1 MWKSI
6 AFVGIES
13 RTDKVKLPQE
23 YLLSAN
29 SVLSLGRSLAI
40 YFIPFSW
47 FEIIIG
53 VSVISHKL
61 SGAFDTFLYTSIPG
75 RLRDYWWIIRY
86 VSVTICLLIPGH
98 WLLTISQSNCI
109 VLYKDYRHKS
119 LNFKSVL
126 PLLKF
131 ARQKNEDIVFIVR
144 FTWMTWP

>member
-61 SGAFDTFLYTSIPG
+61 SGAFDTVSPPG
-75 RLRDYWWIIRY
+75 SGTTGELLDTYRSQFVYWFQGIDSWPSLR
-86 VSVTICLLIPGH
+86 V
-98 WLLTISQSNCI
+98 I

-119 LNFKSVL
+119 LNFNSVL

>member
-61 SGAFDTFLYTSIPG
+61 SGAFDTFLYTSILG
-75 RLRDYWWIIRY
+75 RLGGYDTYW
-86 VSVTICLLIPGH
+86 
-98 WLLTISQSNCI
+98 SQFVYWFQGIDSWPSLRVI

-119 LNFKSVL
+119 LNFNSVL